1 MEPTP
6 SSLAAAAKKVVDECL
21 GVKPGEV
28 VTILTDSENDERQRI
43 ARSFWEAA
51 REKGAEPILVE
62 MLPRETSG
70 EEPPFKIAA
79 LMALSDVLLC
89 PTTKSLSHTR
99 ARQNASSRHV
109 RVASL
114 PGVTEKMALRC
125 LTADYTEIAR
135 RSEAV
140 ASVLRSSAKI
150 RITSAKGTDLR
161 VERGDRKAFADTG
174 LLQQPGAIG
183 NLPAGEAFFAPIEG
197 TAEGEI
203 VFDGSIADIGK
214 LSEPVRLTV
223 KNGMAQVT
231 SDNEPAKKLKQQ
243 LSAKGPEAYNIAEVG
258 IGTNHQAQLDGV
270 ILEDEKVLGTVHIAL
285 GNNSVMGGKVSVG
298 IHLDGLIRSAT
309 LYVDDR
315 LLLENGILKI

>member
-1 MEPTP
+1 MEPTL
-6 SSLAAAAKKVVDECL
+6 SLLAAAAKKVVDECL

-28 VTILTDSENDERQRI
+28 VTILTDSENDERRRI

-51 REKGAEPILVE
+51 REQGAEPILVE
-62 MLPRETSG
+62 MLPRGTSG
-70 EEPPFKIAA
+70 EEPPFTIAA

-99 ARQNASSRHV
+99 ARQNASRRHV
-109 RVASL
+109 RIASL
-114 PGVTEKMALRC
+114 PGITEKMASRC

-140 ASVLRSSAKI
+140 ASVLRSGAKV
-150 RITSAKGTDLR
+150 RITSAKGTDLW
-161 VERGDRKAFADTG
+161 VERGDRNAFADTG

-183 NLPAGEAFFAPIEG
+183 NLPAGEAYFAPIEG
-197 TAEGEI
+197 TAEGVI

-214 LSEPVRLTV
+214 LAEPVRLTV

-243 LSAKGPEAYNIAEVG
+243 LSAKGREAYNIAEVG
-258 IGTNHQAQLDGV
+258 IGTNHQAQIDGG

-285 GNNSVMGGKVSVG
+285 GNNSAMGGKVSVP

-315 LLLENGILKI
+315 LVLENGILKI